1 MELHL
6 DQRAC
11 KLGPSINCRTEK
23 HGDEDE
29 PACDIPLVGIL
40 LEKSEVNDLVG
51 KLFWESLFDT
61 RSGGKAPKV
70 LFPDLA
76 PRRLQEKYTG
86 SVSIELGPNINDV
99 ELEDIT
105 FAGVTLEPLEGGLV
119 SLSLKVQCSDKIEKF
134 IAKLVARQNT
144 EVEVEITFGEKVV
157 KTKGKQEELELGG
170 AAPTS
175 KGGEDHAA
183 AGKAQA
189 EALARSKPTS
199 SPSKH

>member
-23 HGDEDE
+23 RGDDDE
-29 PACDIPLVGIL
+29 PACDIPIVGVL
-40 LEKSEVNDLVG
+40 LEKAEANDLVG

-76 PRRLQEKYTG
+76 PRKLADKYTG
-86 SVSIELGPNINDV
+86 SITIVLGPNINDV

-105 FAGVTLEPLEGGLV
+105 FAGITLEPLEGGLV
-119 SLSLKVQCSDKIEKF
+119 SMSLKVQCADEITKF
-134 IAKLVARQNT
+134 IAKLVARQNS
-144 EVEVEITFGEKVV
+144 EVEVELTFGEKVV
-157 KTKGKQEELELGG
+157 KTKGKQEELPLDG
-170 AAPTS
+170 AAP
-175 KGGEDHAA
+175 KAKGEDHAA
-183 AGKAQA
+183 AGQAQA
-189 EALARSKPTS
+189 DALARSKPARTDR
-199 SPSKH
+199 PH